1 MRYGVTT
8 EHIVNFDEMA
18 SLEDDVRLAQIMG
31 VRGTPA
37 FLINGIPL
45 AGAYPYE
52 DFERL
57 IEGILAGEF

>member
-1 MRYGVTT
+1 
-8 EHIVNFDEMA
+8 MA

-52 DFERL
+52 DFERI
-57 IEGILAGEF
+57 IEGILAREF